1 MRITQPGADKS
12 NKAFMHVNRN
22 DFKDGVIQYVDL
34 SCVEIGTMFDMT
46 FKFKLVTADMQPVGC
61 VKFTNDPTKRCVDVA
76 MRIIKEDG
84 SPVWVLFNND
94 DREEVVP
101 GAYTLFQTHFRLTT
115 IMKTARSI
123 GLLLFGPPAGVNI
136 IFDSFTLEQTQSESE
151 SESI

>member
-61 VKFTNDPTKRCVDVA
+61 VTEFIN
-76 MRIIKEDG
+76 
-84 SPVWVLFNND
+84 
-94 DREEVVP
+94 
-101 GAYTLFQTHFRLTT
+101 
-115 IMKTARSI
+115 
-123 GLLLFGPPAGVNI
+123 LLLEGDCVNLRL
-136 IFDSFTLEQTQSESE
+136 FVDAVVHGSVLLESD
-151 SESI
+151 